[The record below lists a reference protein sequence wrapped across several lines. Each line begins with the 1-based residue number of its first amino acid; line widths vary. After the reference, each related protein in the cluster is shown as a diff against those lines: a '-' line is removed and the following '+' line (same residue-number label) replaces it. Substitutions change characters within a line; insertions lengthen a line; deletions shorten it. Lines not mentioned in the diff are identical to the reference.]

1 RLMGAHRMIEKSV
14 VRLLLGTLWLTAG
27 WSAAPH
33 DAEAQ
38 GGGAGYFRA
47 ENGQILDPDG
57 VPVILRGIGLG
68 GWLVPEGYMLHISA
82 PDGGSPRTIR
92 AQIEDL
98 IGEEDTD
105 AFFEL
110 YRANFVAEKDIAAI
124 AEWGYDH
131 VRLPFHYL
139 DFWDPEGQE
148 IREEGFELLDTF
160 LGWCR
165 THGLYV
171 ILDMHAAPGAQ
182 NAGNISD
189 SDGAARP
196 WTEPAPDQDWTVE
209 IWREIAVR
217 YADETLII
225 GYDLIN
231 EPVLPEGVP
240 GNDLRDLYVRI
251 AGAIREVD
259 PNHILFIEGNQ
270 YATDFS
276 ALAPPF
282 DDNMVYAFHK
292 YWNSVGQS
300 SIQYLLDLRDETG
313 VPLWLGETGENSNA
327 WFYAVRTLAEANGI
341 GWNWWTHKKIETL
354 TAPASVP
361 FAPGYEALVAYWRG
375 EGPRPTAEAAR
386 TALFAMATGLDL
398 DRTRTNEGV
407 LAALFEDEFGTTPR
421 AYRTH
426 TIPGSVHA
434 VHYDVG
440 MHGLA
445 YGDQDPW
452 AIAG

>member
-1 RLMGAHRMIEKSV
+1 MCRPVPASLSSRASRIRPSGVRRSDSRWRPRSVPPSKSSTCWDSVCRVLPIERWRPGDTRSAWIHRACRPVCTFTGCVPANSRRRSGSPSSTRRGAKRQFGIARSAGGPALLRRLMGAHRMIEKSV

-148 IREEGFELLDTF
+148 IREEGFELLDTS

-189 SDGAARP
+189 SDGMARL
-196 WTEPAPDQDWTVE
+196 WTEPEPYQDWTVE

-225 GYDLIN
+225 GYDLLN

-251 AGAIREVD
+251 AGAIRE
-259 PNHILFIEGNQ
+259 
-270 YATDFS
+270 
-276 ALAPPF
+276 
-282 DDNMVYAFHK
+282 
-292 YWNSVGQS
+292 
-300 SIQYLLDLRDETG
+300 
-313 VPLWLGETGENSNA
+313 
-327 WFYAVRTLAEANGI
+327 
-341 GWNWWTHKKIETL
+341 
-354 TAPASVP
+354 
-361 FAPGYEALVAYWRG
+361 
-375 EGPRPTAEAAR
+375 
-386 TALFAMATGLDL
+386 
-398 DRTRTNEGV
+398 
-407 LAALFEDEFGTTPR
+407 
-421 AYRTH
+421 
-426 TIPGSVHA
+426 
-434 VHYDVG
+434 
-440 MHGLA
+440 
-445 YGDQDPW
+445 
-452 AIAG
+452 